1 MVRACTSVLNRDL
14 NMIAQLSDICY
25 GTIEPCGFTSI
36 TQVSFDG
43 VNRTAWGRIR

>member
-1 MVRACTSVLNRDL
+1 MVRAYTNILNRDL
-14 NMIAQLSDICY
+14 NIIVRLSDVCS

-36 TQVSFDG
+36 TYVSFDG